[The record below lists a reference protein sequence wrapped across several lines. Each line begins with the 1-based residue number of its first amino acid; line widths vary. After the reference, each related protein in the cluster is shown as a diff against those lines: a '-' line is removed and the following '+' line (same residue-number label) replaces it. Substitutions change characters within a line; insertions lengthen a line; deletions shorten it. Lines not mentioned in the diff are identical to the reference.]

1 MRQYEV
7 TFIVDPVLSSEEI
20 KSTAHNYVEQIES
33 EGSEIVHIDELGLRP
48 LAYPIKKRTSGI
60 YYCVEFKTPTG
71 DIINKLELA
80 LRRDERIV
88 RFLTVAL
95 DKYGIKYNEDKRNG
109 LIGKKRSKKD
119 AADAKKTERPKKE
132 KVAATPIAA
141 APVLTAPVAA
151 APVAEA
157 KKESPSTTEEEE

>member
-20 KSTAHNYVEQIES
+20 SSAAQNYIEHLKS
-33 EGSEIVHIDELGLRP
+33 EGSEIVHVDELGLRP

-60 YYCVEFKTPTG
+60 YYCVEFQAPTG
-71 DIINKLELA
+71 ELINKLELA

-95 DKYGIKYNEDKRNG
+95 DKYGVKYNEDKRNG
-109 LIGKKRSKKD
+109 LIGKKRDKKD
-119 AADAKKTERPKKE
+119 DAKHTEKPKAE
-132 KVAATPIAA
+132 KVIATAPLAATAVA
-141 APVLTAPVAA
+141 APTV
-151 APVAEA
+151 E
-157 KKESPSTTEEEE
+157 KPSVEEEE